1 MEATNDAV
9 ISLKSSRLFS
19 YSDLNTLIEAV
30 VELLKTEAEGLES
43 IVVLSDASGQLQFDQ
58 SRSSLRIDHG
68 VVSWLSDH
76 FKKHP
81 GLNQKLLRSE
91 IIALTGGDAGTNSQH
106 SPVIHANV
114 VLAPVLHEGSL
125 VAAFGVISRG
135 ADPPSMTALEHIR
148 WCALEAGPPL
158 ARMRELEMLR
168 NETRQFRQLAEQ
180 LAAAERVIHGL
191 NEEAAQLNARS
202 AMRANLQSN
211 VAHDMRTPLAAIRGY
226 ARMILDGHA
235 GEVSRT
241 QREYLEVAVD
251 NTNKLIHL
259 VNWMTRLADA
269 EQSIA
274 LTTFD
279 LRQLWREC
287 LSTHAYELGAGAM
300 HLDESLVNAP
310 ASFEV
315 LADRDRMQR
324 ALDQII
330 RTAIQ
335 FAGEGAHLCLEFS
348 RPRNGGIGVKLS
360 GMKRAIPSGAAEFP
374 FNGSLQHSLS
384 DVHDIIG
391 MHGGRFFVRK
401 SEEGSVFMFTL
412 PAIGQEQ
419 KDAVADRRSA

>member
-1 MEATNDAV
+1 MEPTHDAA
-9 ISLKSSRLFS
+9 ISTKSSRLFS
-19 YSDLNTLIEAV
+19 YSDLNTLIDAV
-30 VELLKTEAEGLES
+30 VDLLKSDVEDLES
-43 IVVLSDASGQLQFDQ
+43 LVVVSDAAGELQFDQ
-58 SRSSLRIDHG
+58 SRSSLRIDGG
-68 VVSWLSDH
+68 VSAWLGDH
-76 FKKHP
+76 FKKHSA
-81 GLNQKLLRSE
+81 LSQKLVRSE
-91 IIALTGGDAGTNSQH
+91 LVALSSGDAGTNSQY
-106 SPVIHANV
+106 SPVIHLNA

-125 VAAFGVISRG
+125 VAAFGVISRS
-135 ADPPSMTALEHIR
+135 ADPPSMTALEHVR
-148 WCALEAGPPL
+148 WCTLEAGPPL
-158 ARMRELEMLR
+158 ARMRELEFLR
-168 NETRQFRQLAEQ
+168 KENRRVRQLAEQ
-180 LAAAERVIHGL
+180 LD
-191 NEEAAQLNARS
+191 AAQKALQRLTEDVTRLHARS
-202 AMRANLQSN
+202 AMRTHLESN

-241 QREYLEVAVD
+241 QREYLEVAVE

-269 EQSIA
+269 EQNMTLS
-274 LTTFD
+274 TFD
-279 LRQLWREC
+279 LRELWREC
-287 LSTHAYELGAGAM
+287 MAALAYELGAGSMRLEEA
-300 HLDESLVNAP
+300 LASPP

-324 ALDQII
+324 AVHQII

-335 FAGEGAHLCLEFS
+335 FADDGAHLCLEFS

-360 GMKRAIPSGAAEFP
+360 GMKRSIPSGAAEFP

-401 SEEGSVFMFTL
+401 SDEGSVFMFTL